1 MLVVK
6 LLGESTQVN
15 AGSGSSVPNT
25 DGVGAQYVM
34 IQHTHTSDRVVE
46 VRTGVGVTTG
56 SIHIADRQPIII
68 QKERTD
74 LIYSDANDVYATSIV
89 YQG

>member
-6 LLGESTQVN
+6 LLGESTTVN
-15 AGSGSSVPNT
+15 AGSGSSIPNI

-56 SIHIADRQPIII
+56 SIHAVSYTHLTLP
-68 QKERTD
+68 T
-74 LIYSDANDVYATSIV
+74 LLLV
-89 YQG
+89 